1 MFPPG
6 AIGPNQMIYP
16 APRNPRPI
24 TPLRRITRKSQATR
38 MRDTVPTSDDKPIKI
53 TLDDLQNVATPEAT
67 NVEASSPAPGQRNYG
82 SINTVGEDLAAT
94 AQDRGS
100 ILLQGWFYLGA
111 AGVIGALV
119 GWGICEPAFVDGR
132 AHRWG
137 NTWLVPMIVAFLCVA
152 FGVAESVVERS
163 LNKALQ
169 RAALAF
175 PLGIIFGFILLV
187 VADVIFAIG
196 LSVSAEAGVTSERS
210 PAFWIVRAIAWAAF
224 GVAGGAV
231 YGIVGLS
238 GKKAGYGILGGV
250 IGAALGGVLF
260 DPIAMAT
267 HGGAASRAIGFAL
280 TGMATGIGVGLV
292 ESALKDRWLYVT
304 AGPLAGK
311 QFILYKPRTM
321 IGSDQKCDIYLFKD
335 SNILKEHA
343 IVEIAGSR
351 IMLLAIGDT
360 YVNGQPVRQQ
370 VLMSGGVM
378 QIGRYAFRYQE
389 RQRN

>member
-1 MFPPG
+1 
-6 AIGPNQMIYP
+6 
-16 APRNPRPI
+16 
-24 TPLRRITRKSQATR
+24 
-38 MRDTVPTSDDKPIKI
+38 MRDTVPNSDNNPIKI
-53 TLDDLQNVATPEAT
+53 TLDDLQNVATPETT
-67 NVEASSPAPGQRNYG
+67 NVEASSAAPGQRNYG
-82 SINTVGEDLAAT
+82 SINTVGEDLAGT

-111 AGVIGALV
+111 AGIIGALI

-137 NTWLVPMIVAFLCVA
+137 NTWLVPVIVAFLCVA

-163 LNKALQ
+163 LSKALQ

-280 TGMATGIGVGLV
+280 TGMATGIGIGLI

-311 QFILYKPRTM
+311 QFILYKPTTV
-321 IGSDQKCDIYLFKD
+321 IGSQQQCDIYLFKD
-335 SNILKEHA
+335 STVLPRHA
-343 IVEIAGSR
+343 VLENRGSR
-351 IMLLAIGDT
+351 LQITAFGPV
-360 YVNGQPVRQQ
+360 YVSGVPVQKQ
-370 VLMSGGVM
+370 VLQSGSTL
-378 QIGRYAFRYQE
+378 QIGRYGFRYQE
-389 RQRN
+389 KQR